1 MGLFAFFFLAAV
13 HVLNTFRSGWCAG
26 HFQVRGRYVPGA
38 LASHS
43 AAWPARLIRST
54 TVLRKRLLESTDSV
68 EKGCPQKSLIFSSPR
83 HHRSSGRRLLF
94 CLPIVPDVRL
104 LPHLIVDCYCCFVG
118 RRKNLL
124 APAGTSRFIRLSLLI
139 QSIVINTLTGLFQLS
154 PLHHHRISFF
164 CAFSF
169 P

>member
-1 MGLFAFFFLAAV
+1 
-13 HVLNTFRSGWCAG
+13 
-26 HFQVRGRYVPGA
+26 
-38 LASHS
+38 
-43 AAWPARLIRST
+43 
-54 TVLRKRLLESTDSV
+54 V

-104 LPHLIVDCYCCFVG
+104 LPQLIVDCYCCFVG
-118 RRKNLL
+118 GRKNLL

-139 QSIVINTLTGLFQLS
+139 QSIAINTLTGPCHSLPFIIATSPSSESSLFYKTLRS
-154 PLHHHRISFF
+154 SF
-164 CAFSF
+164 AEL